1 MNVKTLIAAVALTL
15 GSASAFAAG
24 AAPASGEFNLIGNAD
39 AALTSVVVQSSGV
52 TRAAVLAE
60 LNRARAN
67 GELALN
73 GEDMGSVARNQADQ
87 PGLTRAAVVAAI
99 EHAPAS
105 GEFAG

>member
-24 AAPASGEFNLIGNAD
+24 AAPASGEFNLIGNTD
-39 AALTSVVVQSSGV
+39 ASPTSVVDRSGV
-52 TRAAVLAE
+52 TRAAVIAAIEQAPASGQFNLIGNAD
-60 LNRARAN
+60 
-67 GELALN
+67 GALR
-73 GEDMGSVARNQADQ
+73 SVVERS
-87 PGLTRAAVVAAI
+87 GVTRAAVIAAI